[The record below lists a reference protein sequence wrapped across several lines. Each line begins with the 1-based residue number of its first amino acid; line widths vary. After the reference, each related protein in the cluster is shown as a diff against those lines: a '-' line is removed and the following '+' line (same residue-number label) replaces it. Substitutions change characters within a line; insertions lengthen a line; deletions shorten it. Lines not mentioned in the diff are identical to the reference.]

1 MDIDLLIARASQLL
15 VILPHDD
22 GPQRGTRL
30 GDLGL
35 IEDGAVAIR
44 GEQIVAVGP
53 TSDLAAQF
61 KAKQVIDAAGKVV
74 MPGFV
79 DPHTHVVWAGD
90 RAAEFEQRIAG
101 ATYLEIMNAGGGI
114 MATVRQT
121 RAASVDQLVEETRPR
136 LDRMLAHGAT
146 TVEAKTGYGLE
157 TATELRM
164 LEAIDR
170 LDAEHPIELVPTFIG
185 AHAIPSEYKG
195 REDAYADLV
204 VNEMLPAVRES
215 PIANRVSRIA
225 YRESHIANRISHIA
239 DGTSSSS
246 DLQSP
251 PISDKPSAISDKPS
265 AIRDTLY
272 CDVFCEEGAFTLAQS
287 RKILEAARALGFG
300 LKIHADEFAPLGG
313 AQLAVELGAASADHL
328 VVTPPHEIEAL
339 GRSNT
344 VAVSLPGT
352 PFGLGQTAFTPV
364 QAILGAGGV
373 LALASDC
380 NPGTTWCES
389 MQMVIAVACR
399 YLRITPAQAI
409 VASTL
414 NAAHA
419 IGLGDR
425 IGSLQP
431 GRQADV
437 VILDA
442 PDYRHIGYRY
452 GVNLVEKVIKR
463 GRIAISRK

>member
-1 MDIDLLIARASQLL
+1 MDIDLLIAHASQLL
-15 VILPHDD
+15 IIPPHDG

-35 IEDGAVAIR
+35 IADGAVAIR
-44 GEQIVAVGP
+44 GEQIVAAGS
-53 TSDLAAQF
+53 TSDLAPRF
-61 KAKQVIDAAGKVV
+61 TAKQVIDAAGRVV

-90 RAAEFEQRIAG
+90 RAVEFEQRIAG

-114 MATVRQT
+114 MATVRKT

-136 LDRMLAHGAT
+136 LERMMAHGAT

-157 TATELRM
+157 TAAELRM

-204 VNEMLPAVRES
+204 VNEMLPAVREWHMADS
-215 PIANRVSRIA
+215 QSL
-225 YRESHIANRISHIA
+225 IA
-239 DGTSSSS
+239 DDASRAT
-246 DLQSP
+246 DHR
-251 PISDKPSAISDKPS
+251 PS
-265 AIRDTLY
+265 AIRYQPSAIGHRLF

-287 RKILEAARALGFG
+287 RRILEAARALGFG
-300 LKIHADEFAPLGG
+300 LKIHSDEFAPLGG
-313 AQLAVELGAASADHL
+313 TQLAVELGAASADHL
-328 VVTPPHEIEAL
+328 VVTPPREIEAL

-352 PFGLGQTAFTPV
+352 PFGLGQTAFTPA
-364 QAILGAGGV
+364 QAILGAGGI

-389 MQMVIAVACR
+389 MQMVIAIACR
-399 YLRITPAQAI
+399 YLRITPAQSI

-437 VILDA
+437 IILDT

-463 GRIAISRK
+463 GRIVADRK

>member
-1 MDIDLLIARASQLL
+1 MDIDLLIAHASQLL
-15 VILPHDD
+15 VIPLHDG

-53 TSDLAAQF
+53 ASDLAARF
-61 KAKQVIDAAGKVV
+61 KAKQVVDAAGKVV

-101 ATYLEIMNAGGGI
+101 ATYLEIMSAGGGI
-114 MATVRQT
+114 MATVRET

-157 TATELRM
+157 TAAELRM
-164 LEAIDR
+164 LEAIAR
-170 LDAEHPIELVPTFIG
+170 LDAEHPIDLVPTFIG
-185 AHAIPSEYKG
+185 AHAIPAAYLG
-195 REDAYADLV
+195 REDACTDLV
-204 VNEMLPAVRES
+204 VNEMLPAVREWL
-215 PIANRVSRIA
+215 
-225 YRESHIANRISHIA
+225 IA
-239 DGTSSSS
+239 DSRWQVADGRLHAVRHQLSAIGY
-246 DLQSP
+246 P
-251 PISDKPSAISDKPS
+251 PSAISH
-265 AIRDTLY
+265 RLF

-300 LKIHADEFAPLGG
+300 LKIHSDEFAPLGG
-313 AQLAVELGAASADHL
+313 TQLAVELGAASADHL
-328 VVTPPHEIEAL
+328 VVTPPREIEAL
-339 GRSNT
+339 GRSST

-352 PFGLGQTAFTPV
+352 PFGLGQTAFTPA
-364 QAILGAGGV
+364 QAILGAGGI
-373 LALASDC
+373 LALATDC

-389 MQMVIAVACR
+389 MQMVIAIACR

-419 IGLGDR
+419 VGLGDR

-437 VILDA
+437 IILGA

-463 GRIAISRK
+463 GRIVADWKGTPARSVVLDERGETR

>member
-1 MDIDLLIARASQLL
+1 MDIDLLIVHASYLL
-15 VILPHDD
+15 IIPPHDG
-22 GPQRGTRL
+22 GPQRGTWL

-35 IEDGAVAIR
+35 IQDGALAIQ
-44 GEQIVAVGP
+44 GEQIVSAGS
-53 TSDLAAQF
+53 TSDLAAQL
-61 KAKQVIDAAGKVV
+61 KAKLVIDATGKVV

-101 ATYLEIMNAGGGI
+101 ATYLEIMNADGGI

-136 LDRMLAHGAT
+136 LDRMLAHGST

-170 LDAEHPIELVPTFIG
+170 LDAEHPIDLVPTFIG

-195 REDAYADLV
+195 REDAYTDLV

-225 YRESHIANRISHIA
+225 YRLSQDTPS
-239 DGTSSSS
+239 G
-246 DLQSP
+246 
-251 PISDKPSAISDKPS
+251 DKPSAMS
-265 AIRDTLY
+265 DTLY

-287 RKILEAARALGFG
+287 RKILETARALGFG

-313 AQLAVELGAASADHL
+313 TQLAVELGAASADHL
-328 VVTPPHEIEAL
+328 VVTPPEEIEAL
-339 GRSNT
+339 GGSNT

-352 PFGLGQTAFTPV
+352 PFGLGQTAFTPA
-364 QAILGAGGV
+364 QAILGAGGI
-373 LALASDC
+373 LALATDC

-431 GRQADV
+431 GRQADAI
-437 VILDA
+437 ILDA

-452 GVNLVEKVIKR
+452 GINLVETVIKR
-463 GRIAISRK
+463 GRIVAGRE

>member
-114 MATVRQT
+114 MATVRKT
-121 RAASVDQLVEETRPR
+121 RAASVEQLVEETHPR
-136 LDRMLAHGAT
+136 LERMLAHGST

-157 TATELRM
+157 TAAELRM

-170 LDAEHPIELVPTFIG
+170 LDAEHPIDLVPTFIG
-185 AHAIPSEYKG
+185 AHAIPAEYRG
-195 REDAYADLV
+195 REDAYTDLV

-215 PIANRVSRIA
+215 PIANRLSLIA
-225 YRESHIANRISHIA
+225 YRISQDTPSGDKPYA
-239 DGTSSSS
+239 
-246 DLQSP
+246 
-251 PISDKPSAISDKPS
+251 ISDKPSAIS
-265 AIRDTLY
+265 DTLY

-287 RKILEAARALGFG
+287 RKILEAARALGFD

-313 AQLAVELGAASADHL
+313 TQLAVELGAASADHL

-352 PFGLGQTAFTPV
+352 PFGLGQTAFTPA
-364 QAILGAGGV
+364 QAILGAGGI
-373 LALASDC
+373 LALATDC

-419 IGLGDR
+419 IGLGER
-425 IGSLQP
+425 IGSLQA

-442 PDYRHIGYRY
+442 PDYRHVGYRY

-463 GRIAISRK
+463 GRIVAGRE